1 MRTTDSLFRVACVL
15 FAFCGSA
22 RATTYYVSAS
32 GSDAAAGTSTGIAWK
47 TLQHAANVVQAGDTV
62 IVLPGTYAGFNLFT
76 SGTAAAPIRFTA
88 NGGTSTPNPN
98 VIVNT
103 NNTFTG
109 KDRINLEGAS
119 FVVIEGFTVLGTG
132 DPATSRTGIR
142 TVLASHV
149 TIRANRMDLCGRWGV
164 LTGFVDDVVIEDNE
178 CSRSAAEHGIYVSNS
193 GDRPIVRRNRVW
205 GNHSNGIHMNGDVTL
220 GGDGV
225 ISDAIVERNVIYE
238 NGNGNPAFGA
248 PGGSAINCDGVQNS
262 DIRNNLLYMN
272 HKSGISLYRI
282 DGGAPSSGNRVV
294 NNTVRNA
301 SDARWALNIQ
311 DASAGN
317 VVVNNV
323 LLNDHSFRG
332 AVDIGSSCLPGMIS
346 NHNAVK
352 DTFSIDGSVLT
363 LAQWKATTGLDA
375 ASFVS
380 SVGAL
385 FVSPS
390 TGDYQLKSGAPA
402 IDKGQ
407 SAFAPNDDL
416 LGKHRPALLG
426 FDVGA
431 YEFGAC
437 FGSIATVG
445 VGIAGAA
452 GATPTLMTTGC
463 PDAGA
468 SLALYVANGAGH
480 APGLLLAGAQA
491 ASIPAFGGTLYLIP
505 TLQVVHVLD
514 AGGGWSV
521 ATSIPSIAGLAGQ
534 IVRMQNFYA
543 DTAGAAG
550 VSATA
555 AIEITFG

>member
-1 MRTTDSLFRVACVL
+1 MRTTDRFIRVACIV
-15 FAFCGSA
+15 FALCASA
-22 RATTYYVSAS
+22 RATTYYVSPS
-32 GSDAAAGTSTGIAWK
+32 GSDAAAGTSAAVAWK
-47 TLQHAANVVQAGDTV
+47 TLQKAANVVQAGDTV

-76 SGTAAAPIRFTA
+76 SGAPGAPITFTA
-88 NGGTSTPNPN
+88 NGGSSTPNPN
-98 VIVNT
+98 VVVNT

-119 FVVIEGFTVLGTG
+119 HVVIEGFTVLGTG
-132 DPATSRTGIR
+132 DPATNRTGIR

-149 TIRANRMDLCGRWGV
+149 TIRANRADLCGRWGI
-164 LTGFVDDVVIEDNE
+164 LTGFVDDVLIEDNE

-193 GDRPIVRRNRVW
+193 GDRPIVRRNRIW
-205 GNHSNGIHMNGDVTL
+205 GNHSNGLHMNGDVTL

-225 ISDAIVERNVIYE
+225 ISDALVERNVIWE

-248 PGGSAINCDGVQNS
+248 PGGSAINCDGVQNAT
-262 DIRNNLLYMN
+262 IRNNLLYLN

-311 DASAGN
+311 DASSGN

-332 AVDIGSSCLPGMIS
+332 AVDIGSSCLPGMIA

-352 DTFSIDGSVLT
+352 DSFSIDGSVMT
-363 LAQWKATTGLDA
+363 LAQWKATTGLDS

-380 SVGAL
+380 SVAAL
-385 FVSPS
+385 FASPA
-390 TGDYQLKSGAPA
+390 TGDYQLKAGAPA

-407 SAFAPNDDL
+407 SAFAPSDDL
-416 LGKHRPALLG
+416 LGKHRPAGLG
-426 FDVGA
+426 FDIGS

-437 FGSIATVG
+437 FGTTASIGTGIVG
-445 VGIAGAA
+445 HGGVAPQLGAS
-452 GATPTLMTTGC
+452 GC

-468 SLALYVANGAGH
+468 SFTLSVSQGAPN
-480 APGLLLAGAQA
+480 AAGVMFVGTQA
-491 ASIPAFGGTLYLIP
+491 ASIPAFGGTLHLVPIA
-505 TLQVVHVLD
+505 QIAHALD
-514 AGGGWSV
+514 AAGAWS
-521 ATSIPSIAGLAGQ
+521 APTTIPSIAGLAGQ
-534 IVRMQNFYA
+534 IVRVQNFYA
-543 DTAGAAG
+543 DAAAAAG
-550 VSATA
+550 VAATA

>member
-1 MRTTDSLFRVACVL
+1 MRTIDTSIRVACVL
-15 FAFCGSA
+15 FGLA
-22 RATTYYVSAS
+22 ATTPAATYYVATS
-32 GSDAAAGTSTGIAWK
+32 GSDAATGTSVGAAWK
-47 TLQHAANVVQAGDTV
+47 TLQHAANLVQAGDTV

-76 SGTAAAPIRFTA
+76 SGAPGAPIRFTA
-88 NGGTSTPNPN
+88 NGGASTPNAN

-119 FVVIEGFTVLGTG
+119 HVVIEGFTVLGTG
-132 DPATSRTGIR
+132 DPATNRTGIR

-149 TIRANRMDLCGRWGV
+149 TIRANRADLCGRWGI
-164 LTGFVDDVVIEDNE
+164 LTGFVDDLVIEDNE

-193 GDRPIVRRNRVW
+193 GDRPIVRRNRIW
-205 GNHSNGIHMNGDVTL
+205 GNHSNGLHMNGDVTL

-225 ISDAIVERNVIYE
+225 ISDALVERNVIYE

-248 PGGSAINCDGVQNS
+248 PGGSAINCDGVQNAT
-262 DIRNNLLYMN
+262 IQNNLLYLN

-352 DTFSIDGSVLT
+352 DTFSIDGSVMT

-385 FVSPS
+385 FANPS
-390 TGDYQLKSGAPA
+390 AADYQLKSGAPA
-402 IDKGQ
+402 IDQGQ
-407 SAFAPNDDL
+407 STFAPGVDL
-416 LGKHRPALLG
+416 LGKHRPAGLG
-426 FDVGA
+426 FDIGA
-431 YEFGAC
+431 YEYAAC
-437 FGSIATVG
+437 FGSTTTIGA
-445 VGIAGAA
+445 GIPGAA

-468 SLALYVANGAGH
+468 SLVLHVANGAGH

-491 ASIPAFGGTLYLIP
+491 ASIPAFGGTLYLVP
-505 TLQVVHVLD
+505 TLQVAHALD
-514 AGGGWSV
+514 ASGGWS
-521 ATSIPSIAGLAGQ
+521 AAAAIPSIAGLAGQ
-534 IVRMQNFYA
+534 IVRVQNFYSDSA
-543 DTAGAAG
+543 AAAG

-555 AIEITFG
+555 ALEITFG

>member
-1 MRTTDSLFRVACVL
+1 MRTTASLTCVASLL
-15 FAFCGSA
+15 FTLCASA
-22 RATTYYVSAS
+22 HATTYYVSTS
-32 GSDAAAGTSTGIAWK
+32 GSDAAAGTSAAVAWK

-76 SGTAAAPIRFTA
+76 SGAPGAPITFTA
-88 NGGTSTPNPN
+88 NSGGSTANPN

-119 FVVIEGFTVLGTG
+119 HVVIEGFTVLGTG
-132 DPATSRTGIR
+132 DPATNRTGIR

-149 TIRANRMDLCGRWGV
+149 TIRANRADLCGRWGI

-193 GDRPIVRRNRVW
+193 GDRPIVRRNRIW
-205 GNHSNGIHMNGDVTL
+205 GNHSNGLHMNGDVTL

-225 ISDAIVERNVIYE
+225 ISDALVERNVIYE

-248 PGGSAINCDGVQNS
+248 PGGSAINCDGVQNAT
-262 DIRNNLLYMN
+262 IRNNLLYLN
-272 HKSGISLYRI
+272 HKSGISLYRS

-311 DASAGN
+311 DASSGN

-352 DTFSIDGSVLT
+352 DTFSIDGSVMT

-385 FVSPS
+385 FVNPS
-390 TGDYQLKSGAPA
+390 AADYQLKSGAPA
-402 IDKGQ
+402 IDQGQ
-407 SAFAPNDDL
+407 SAFAPSDDL
-416 LGKHRPALLG
+416 LGKHRPAGLG
-426 FDVGA
+426 FDIGS

-437 FGSIATVG
+437 FGWTAQVG
-445 VGIAGAA
+445 SGIAGAGGVA
-452 GATPTLMTTGC
+452 PLLSATGC
-463 PDAGA
+463 PDPG
-468 SLALYVANGAGH
+468 SLLTLAVTQAAPS
-480 APGLLLAGAQA
+480 APGLLILGTQAATIPAYGGTVFVVPLIGIAHASSAAGTYAIGAVIPTTATLAGATLRAQA
-491 ASIPAFGGTLYLIP
+491 L
-505 TLQVVHVLD
+505 
-514 AGGGWSV
+514 
-521 ATSIPSIAGLAGQ
+521 
-534 IVRMQNFYA
+534 YA
-543 DTAGAAG
+543 DAAAIQG

-555 AIEITFG
+555 GLVLVFG

>member
-1 MRTTDSLFRVACVL
+1 MRTTDRFMRVACIV
-15 FAFCGSA
+15 FALCASA
-22 RATTYYVSAS
+22 RASTYYVSPS
-32 GSDAAAGTSTGIAWK
+32 GSDAAAGTSAAVAWK
-47 TLQHAANVVQAGDTV
+47 TLQKAANVVQAGDTV

-76 SGTAAAPIRFTA
+76 SGAPGAPITFTA
-88 NGGTSTPNPN
+88 NSGGSTPNPN

-119 FVVIEGFTVLGTG
+119 HVVIEGFTVLGTG
-132 DPATSRTGIR
+132 DPATNRTGIR

-149 TIRANRMDLCGRWGV
+149 TIRANRADLCGRWGI
-164 LTGFVDDVVIEDNE
+164 LTGFVDDVLIEDNE

-193 GDRPIVRRNRVW
+193 GDRPIVRRNRIW
-205 GNHSNGIHMNGDVTL
+205 GNHSNGLHMNGDVTL

-225 ISDAIVERNVIYE
+225 ISDALVERNVIWE

-248 PGGSAINCDGVQNS
+248 PGGSAINCDGVQNAT
-262 DIRNNLLYMN
+262 IRNNLLYLN

-311 DASAGN
+311 DASSGN

-332 AVDIGSSCLPGMIS
+332 AVDIGSSCLPGMIA

-352 DTFSIDGSVLT
+352 DAFSIDGSVMT
-363 LAQWKATTGLDA
+363 LAQWKATTGLDS

-385 FVSPS
+385 FASPA
-390 TGDYQLKSGAPA
+390 TGDYQLKAGAPA

-407 SAFAPNDDL
+407 STFAPNDDL
-416 LGKHRPALLG
+416 LGKHRPAGLG
-426 FDVGA
+426 FDIGS

-437 FGSIATVG
+437 FGSTDTVG
-445 VGIAGAA
+445 SGISGTAGVAPLLSA
-452 GATPTLMTTGC
+452 MGC
-463 PDAGA
+463 PDQGS
-468 SLALYVANGAGH
+468 SLTLQV
-480 APGLLLAGAQA
+480 AQA
-491 ASIPAFGGTLYLIP
+491 APLAAGMLFVGTQATSLAAFGGTLYLVPALGIP
-505 TLQVVHVLD
+505 HVASAAGTFAIGSTLPMNPALTGSSLRVQ
-514 AGGGWSV
+514 A
-521 ATSIPSIAGLAGQ
+521 
-534 IVRMQNFYA
+534 FYA
-543 DTAGAAG
+543 DGAATQG

-555 AIEITFG
+555 GLEFVFD